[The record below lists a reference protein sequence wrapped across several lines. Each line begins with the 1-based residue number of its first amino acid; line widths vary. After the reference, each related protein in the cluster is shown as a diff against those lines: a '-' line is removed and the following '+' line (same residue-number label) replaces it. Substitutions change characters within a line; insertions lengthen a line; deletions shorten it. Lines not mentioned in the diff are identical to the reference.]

1 MIGENS
7 VAAAT
12 AVVGYNLANNTV
24 WQSARMPR
32 LLTGFALKGSAAAG
46 DTKVDV
52 LVDTTKV
59 AEKFNTG
66 TGFPNNDDLVPMNV
80 VIPPNAMLNI
90 YVTDAPA
97 TNPINVL
104 VRLVELPMGAPA
116 FRGRR

>member
-12 AVVGYNLANNTV
+12 AVVGYDLAKDTV
-24 WQSARMPR
+24 WQSSRGARI
-32 LLTGFALKGSAAAG
+32 LSGFALKGSAAAG
-46 DTKVDV
+46 DTKVDI
-52 LVDTTKV
+52 LVDTVKV

-66 TGFPNNDDLVPMNV
+66 TGFPNMDDVMPLGVF
-80 VIPPNAMLNI
+80 IPPTAVLHI

-104 VRLVELPMGAPA
+104 LKFQEMSL
-116 FRGRR
+116 RRR